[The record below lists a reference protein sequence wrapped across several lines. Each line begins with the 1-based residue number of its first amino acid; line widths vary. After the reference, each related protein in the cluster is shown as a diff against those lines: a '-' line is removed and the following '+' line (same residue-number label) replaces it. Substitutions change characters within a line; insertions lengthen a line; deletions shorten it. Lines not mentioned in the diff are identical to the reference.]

1 MKTLGVW
8 IFNTWPTAQHIE
20 RNRMMRRISHAL
32 VMFTSSFLFL
42 APPSHAGA
50 VTPESASQPTLQPG
64 MTVDQHNWQV
74 AEQVLPPEIL
84 RLLQAGDFTITV
96 QETTDFPV
104 RLAYLAATEANTSQV
119 ALDGGT
125 HITGYQG
132 GLPFPVLDVAD
143 PQAGEKAAWNWRYHD
158 MPKALEMRVTMQS
171 VNENGAITMQN
182 LGKMQARYGIYRVG
196 EEQNDP
202 KWQERG
208 IYMKSTFQ
216 LLAPAD
222 QEGQVRVVTQ
232 FDDMASTHEELAYN
246 PQNRRIRK
254 SYANVLGLMGGGRYE
269 VLMEEQPPFFF
280 FGYLHAYQWIYHGE
294 QTRLVPGFLRAD
306 HLTFGGKGN
315 WYPNAPWELRR
326 VVVLE
331 ALPKSSHPY
340 AKRLFYLDAQTYA
353 PLCSL
358 SYDAQGGF
366 VRLGLIIHGHP
377 DFVPGAQGKQVP
389 VPMGATWVSLSR
401 DNASQ
406 FIAMRPT
413 FKKDDSPRRYEMMEL
428 LRRGK

>member
-8 IFNTWPTAQHIE
+8 IINSWRAMA
-20 RNRMMRRISHAL
+20 MMRRISPAL
-32 VMFTSSFLFL
+32 MMFTSSLFFL
-42 APPSHAGA
+42 ASPSHVGA
-50 VTPESASQPTLQPG
+50 VTLESASQQTLQPG
-64 MTVDQHNWQV
+64 MTVDQHNWQM
-74 AEQVLPPEIL
+74 AKQVLPPEIL

-96 QETTDFPV
+96 QKTTDFHV

-119 ALDGGT
+119 ALAGGT
-125 HITGYQG
+125 HLTGYQG
-132 GLPFPVLDVAD
+132 GLPFPALDVAD
-143 PQAGEKAAWNWRYHD
+143 PQAGEKAAWNWRYRD

-171 VNENGAITMQN
+171 VNDNGAVTMQN
-182 LGKMQARYGIYRVG
+182 RGKMQARYGLHRVG

-202 KWQERG
+202 AWQERG
-208 IYMKSTFQ
+208 VYMKSMFQ
-216 LLAPAD
+216 LLSPAD
-222 QEGQVRVVTQ
+222 QEGRARIVTL
-232 FDDMASTHEELAYN
+232 FDDMASTHEQLVYN

-280 FGYLHAYQWIYHGE
+280 FGYIQPYHWTYKGE
-294 QTRLVPGFLRAD
+294 QTLLMPGFLQAD

-315 WYPNAPWELRR
+315 WYPNAPWELHR

-331 ALPKSSHPY
+331 ALPKGSHPY

-358 SYDAQGGF
+358 SYDAQDEF
-366 VRLGLIIHGHP
+366 VRLGLIIHAHP
-377 DFVPGAQGKQVP
+377 DFVPGAPGKQPP
-389 VPMGATWVSLSR
+389 VPMGATWVSFSR
-401 DNASQ
+401 DSASQ
-406 FIAMRPT
+406 FIARRPT